1 MDTQGES
8 NPPVKFHPLNREAE
22 IQVRA
27 RNLPH
32 WSQPGTAIFVTFRTA
47 DSMPAEVLQRWQLE
61 LEEWLLHAKL
71 PIELADSVVNR
82 RHQNHVQ
89 LFEKLSAVQQSEFRR
104 LSNRIFHR
112 CLDECHGECLM
123 RQSEL
128 AEIVGNAIRFYD
140 AQRYDLDRFV
150 VMPNHVH
157 AIVQFRLG
165 SELQVVGQSWM
176 RYTARFI
183 NQQIG
188 RQGDLWQ
195 SEPFDHII
203 RSPEQFEYLQ
213 QYIAANPS
221 NANLKVGEFLYW
233 QCQS

>member
-8 NPPVKFHPLNREAE
+8 NPSVKFHPLDREAE

-32 WSQPGTAIFVTFRTA
+32 WFQPGTAIFVTFRTA
-47 DSMPAEVLQRWQLE
+47 DSMPAEVLQRWQIE

-89 LFEKLSAVQQSEFRR
+89 LLEKLSDVQQSEFRR

-128 AEIVGNAIRFYD
+128 AAQRRAIRV
-140 AQRYDLDRFV
+140 LT
-150 VMPNHVH
+150 
-157 AIVQFRLG
+157 AIHCRQSQQCEFESRRVSILAAPIVERLSQPFHLRSLISCLLSIPPSLRG
-165 SELQVVGQSWM
+165 S
-176 RYTARFI
+176 
-183 NQQIG
+183 
-188 RQGDLWQ
+188 
-195 SEPFDHII
+195 
-203 RSPEQFEYLQ
+203 
-213 QYIAANPS
+213 
-221 NANLKVGEFLYW
+221 
-233 QCQS
+233 